1 MYIKKKTSCEVD
13 WKSDE
18 ADPSH
23 CPPNFNFR
31 QRSAKNITEMTGCLP
46 RCKYT
51 KYEFE
56 QLSSEQVTWKT
67 NWTSSLYISP
77 GSPSY
82 KLVLEV
88 YKFEM
93 ADLVADFGSY
103 IGLFLGWSV
112 LSFYGGVQ
120 ACTVGLR
127 KLVMKSKE

>member
-1 MYIKKKTSCEVD
+1 
-13 WKSDE
+13 
-18 ADPSH
+18 
-23 CPPNFNFR
+23 
-31 QRSAKNITEMTGCLP
+31 MTGCLA

-56 QLSSEQVTWKT
+56 KLSSEQVTWKT